1 MKNLIGRAPQS
12 KKVQSYPITLL
23 DGTSS
28 MNFEYEAILKAH
40 QKNFDDLKDQQLK
53 IQFTEDVHDFEPFM
67 AAGSGDITK
76 AFKYV
81 LNKLLSEEF
90 PQHIT
95 IIFIS
100 DGDEKFILNE
110 LEELIQKIK
119 EKKYQIQ
126 FVSISIGKWFP
137 NTISNQL
144 RAQLHNTEFIEPIYH
159 HDKNPERTEDEMFNF
174 FDYTFQIIR
183 SQSLVYQDL
192 LETDKEVKLTL
203 ISNPQNTLP
212 AGALFISEEQVS
224 INGQP
229 IEPSNDIK
237 DKKDILVK
245 SAQQALILF
254 ASEVD
259 EKALENFQT
268 IKEFSDLVVNEAK
281 QDNQQQG
288 QTEQEQKLDIQFN
301 NAMLIVNQFAVGDVD
316 LDQCT
321 PSTLTD
327 LQAKL
332 SDPDA
337 SAGIQLIAQQIS
349 VSDNLKDLEPDNI
362 NAIQK
367 KKLKNVGC
375 YARAQA
381 KMKQIQQLQQTYES
395 AQITM
400 AKEIIINGLKKYKS
414 LFNQNQQQ
422 QDVREILN
430 EYYKSTLIELDSVF
444 ERVQLAKVDEESY
457 DLLKEL
463 NLMMKEIDSVRLIK
477 KALPPKEAIKIL
489 DNVLAHAGIGIQQ
502 SMAIPDINDE
512 FDFLPESLKS
522 QIRPENDERE
532 NFVVAIFDNNDSMKN
547 EIDSAIQNFN
557 QEFSQI
563 EIIKLFWQNTKF
575 SLFDSQQQ
583 YSSLVDIFKQFEE
596 KNYALKTK
604 KICIC
609 LITDGQNDYSKLH
622 KQLKSLKP
630 NKYLIKL
637 SYVTIGSSFHFQIT
651 NELDRMMQSRN
662 LKGKPLVLNV
672 PRQKTVGNFKGQISQ
687 LTNSTTALNIDS
699 HFAKR
704 FQDLKNHLFP
714 QAQVEKQKWNN
725 KSQIY

>member
-1 MKNLIGRAPQS
+1 
-12 KKVQSYPITLL
+12 
-23 DGTSS
+23 

-40 QKNFDDLKDQQLK
+40 QKTSMTSKTNQNFNLQKKSMILSLLWQLGQVTLLKHSNMFQTNCCLKIDLKNQ
-53 IQFTEDVHDFEPFM
+53 
-67 AAGSGDITK
+67 G
-76 AFKYV
+76 
-81 LNKLLSEEF
+81 
-90 PQHIT
+90 
-95 IIFIS
+95 
-100 DGDEKFILNE
+100 
-110 LEELIQKIK
+110 
-119 EKKYQIQ
+119 KKYQIQ

-174 FDYTFQIIR
+174 FAYTFQIIR

-212 AGALFISEEQVS
+212 AGALFISESKLASMVNQQNLQM
-224 INGQP
+224 IQK
-229 IEPSNDIK
+229 IK
-237 DKKDILVK
+237 KTYQLN
-245 SAQQALILF
+245 LLN
-254 ASEVD
+254 SEVD
-259 EKALENFQT
+259 EKALEKFFQA
-268 IKEFSDLVVNEAK
+268 IKEFSDLVVNEVK

-301 NAMLIVNQFAVGDVD
+301 NAILIVNQFAVGDVD

-321 PSTLTD
+321 PNTLTD

-332 SDPDA
+332 SNPDA

-414 LFNQNQQQ
+414 LFTQNQQQ
-422 QDVREILN
+422 QKFLMNTINPLLL
-430 EYYKSTLIELDSVF
+430 SLIQSNWPRKLIQLD
-444 ERVQLAKVDEESY
+444 QLRKPC
-457 DLLKEL
+457 LQ
-463 NLMMKEIDSVRLIK
+463 
-477 KALPPKEAIKIL
+477 KEAIKIL

-512 FDFLPESLKS
+512 FEFLPESLKS

-532 NFVVAIFDNNDSMKN
+532 NFVVAIFDKNDSMKN

-563 EIIKLFWQNTKF
+563 ETIKLFWQNTKF
-575 SLFDSQQQ
+575 SLFDFQYQ

-609 LITDGQNDYSKLH
+609 LITDGKNDYTKLH
-622 KQLKSLKP
+622 KQLK
-630 NKYLIKL
+630 
-637 SYVTIGSSFHFQIT
+637 
-651 NELDRMMQSRN
+651 
-662 LKGKPLVLNV
+662 
-672 PRQKTVGNFKGQISQ
+672 
-687 LTNSTTALNIDS
+687 ALNQINTLQNY
-699 HFAKR
+699 HMLL
-704 FQDLKNHLFP
+704 QVHLFIFKL
-714 QAQVEKQKWNN
+714 QMSLIE
-725 KSQIY
+725 

>member
-1 MKNLIGRAPQS
+1 MKNFIGRAPSS

-28 MNFEYEAILKAH
+28 MNFEYDEILKAH
-40 QKNFDDLKDQQLK
+40 KKNFDDLNDQQLK

-81 LNKLLSEEF
+81 LNKLLSEQF
-90 PQHIT
+90 PQHIV

-100 DGDEKFILNE
+100 DGDEKFVLDE
-110 LEELIQKIK
+110 LEDLIKKIK
-119 EKKYQIQ
+119 ERNYQIQ

-144 RAQLHNTEFIEPIYH
+144 RAKLHNTEFIEPIYH
-159 HDKNPERTEDEMFNF
+159 HDKNPERTEEEMFNF
-174 FDYTFQIIR
+174 FDITFQTIR
-183 SQSLVYQDL
+183 SQSLVYQDI

-212 AGALFISEEQVS
+212 AGALFVSEEQVC

-229 IEPSNDIK
+229 IETSNDIR
-237 DKKDILVK
+237 DKKEILVK

-254 ASEVD
+254 ASDVD

-268 IKEFSDLVVNEAK
+268 IKDFSDEVVNEAK
-281 QDNQQQG
+281 QNNQNQG

-301 NAMLIVNQFAVGDVD
+301 NVVRIVNQFADGDVD
-316 LDQCT
+316 IDQCT
-321 PSTLTD
+321 PNTLTD

-332 SDPDA
+332 ADPNA
-337 SAGIQLIAQQIS
+337 SASIQLISQQIS
-349 VSDNLKDLEPDNI
+349 ISDNGKELEPDNI

-381 KMKQIQQLQQTYES
+381 KRKQIQQLEQTYES

-414 LFNQNQQQ
+414 LFTQNQKQ
-422 QDVREILN
+422 QDVREILI

-444 ERVQLAKVDEESY
+444 ERVQLANVDEESY

-463 NLMMKEIDSVRLIK
+463 NLMMKEIDSVRHIK
-477 KALPPKEAIKIL
+477 KALPPMEANKIL
-489 DNVLAHAGIGIQQ
+489 DNVLVHAGIGIQQ
-502 SMAIPDINDE
+502 SMAIPEINDE

-522 QIRPENDERE
+522 QIRPENDDRE

-547 EIDSAIQNFN
+547 EIDSAIKNFN
-557 QEFSQI
+557 QEFPQKT
-563 EIIKLFWQNTKF
+563 IKLFWQNTKF

-583 YSSLVDIFKQFEE
+583 YTSLVDIFNEFEQ

-609 LITDGQNDYSKLH
+609 LITDGLNDYAKLH
-622 KQLKSLKP
+622 KQLKNLKP
-630 NKYLIKL
+630 NRYLIKL

-662 LKGKPLVLNV
+662 LKGRPLVLNV
-672 PRQKTVGNFKGQISQ
+672 PRQKTVGNLKGQISQ

-704 FQDLKNHLFP
+704 FQDLRNHLFP
-714 QAQVEKQKWNN
+714 QVQVEKHQWNN